1 MSREVGEAAVE
12 NVLAHFGVK
21 GQKWGVRRKAT
32 VGPQEVVVSDKRIG
46 KGIKTSGG
54 KGHPATKEAIGARE
68 IGQIGKKSG
77 LHTLSDQQLQQ
88 YAKRIQLEQ
97 NVARLQYTQ
106 KSRGAR
112 FVDGLLG
119 RQGSQLA
126 NAAAKEAGT
135 KAGRSALNAATR
147 KSLRAAKIAATVAA
161 A

>member
-77 LHTLSDQQLQQ
+77 LHTLSDQH
-88 YAKRIQLEQ
+88 
-97 NVARLQYTQ
+97 VARLQYTQ

>member
-1 MSREVGEAAVE
+1 MSHKVGETTV
-12 NVLAHFGVK
+12 NNLLAHVGVK
-21 GQKWGVRRKAT
+21 GMRWGVRRKAT
-32 VGPQEVVVSDKRIG
+32 VGPQEVIVRDSRVPGSKRLVT
-46 KGIKTSGG
+46 KGGG
-54 KGHPATKEAIGARE
+54 GHSPTKEAIGARE
-68 IGQIGKKSG
+68 IGQVGKKSG

-112 FVDGLLG
+112 FVDSVLG

-126 NAAAKEAGT
+126 NAAAKEAGV
-135 KAGRSALNAATR
+135 KAGRSALKAAVKR
-147 KSLRAAKIAATVAA
+147 SAKVAAVAA